1 MIIDLILDRK
11 DGHEY
16 SARAFYSEVVAHS
29 ASNPTD
35 SATIATAFRLG
46 KEKMV
51 RFALCNYIRNNGYN
65 EEICEYINSVEW
77 LDKSRD
83 VTLDE
88 DERDALSYAILD
100 SISHLAKLREEA
112 GTNGF
117 DIKPYQERME
127 LLNRIHSKV
136 LGI

>member
-1 MIIDLILDRK
+1 MIIDLIIDRK

-16 SARAFYSEVVAHS
+16 SARAFYSEVVAHN

-35 SATIATAFRLG
+35 SASIATAFRIG

-51 RFALCNYIRNNGYN
+51 RFALCNYIRENGYN
-65 EEICEYINSVEW
+65 EELCDYINSVEW
-77 LDKSRD
+77 LDGSLH
-83 VTLDE
+83 VTLVE
-88 DERDALSYAILD
+88 EERDALSYAILD
-100 SISHLAKLREEA
+100 SLSHLAKLREEA

-117 DIKPYQERME
+117 DIKPYQERIE
-127 LLNRIHSKV
+127 LLSRIHSKV